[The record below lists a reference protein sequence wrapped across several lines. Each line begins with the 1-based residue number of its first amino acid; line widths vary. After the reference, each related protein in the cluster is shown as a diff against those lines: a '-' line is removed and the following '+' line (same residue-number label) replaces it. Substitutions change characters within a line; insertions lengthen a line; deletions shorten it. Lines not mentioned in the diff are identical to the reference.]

1 MHRIGYHLDPLWLN
15 RSERSRGTWK
25 GKQRAVPRSLAC
37 AIASPCLGRLL
48 RLGDEAYAKDEEAVG
63 SVGREG
69 ETQDGLPASA
79 DKLWQAVL
87 GELQLQM
94 TRATFDTWLRGSQAI
109 AMEDNVLTV
118 HVRHTY
124 AVDWLD
130 NRLMPVVQR
139 ALWRHANP
147 EMKIVFTARAPEPH
161 TQFTFKPETVE
172 QPEPSALD
180 TGSVR
185 VNGRPSSALN
195 PRYTFTTFVVGG
207 SNRLAHAASLA
218 VAENPAHA
226 YNPLFIYG
234 GVGLGKTHLL
244 HALGHAIQQ
253 RGGSILY
260 VSAEW
265 FTNDLINAIRK
276 HQTEAFRAKYRS
288 ADALLVDDV
297 QFIVGKESTQ
307 EEFFH
312 TFDTLHGAGKQLVLS
327 CDRPPKALVALE
339 DRLSSRFGWGLIA
352 DVQAPDYETRL
363 AILRAKAESFSV
375 FVPDEVLAH
384 IARKIAS
391 NIRDLEGA
399 LTRVVAHSQLMHLP
413 QTLETAKDVLD
424 SILAET
430 PDLSP
435 QQIVAAVARHYGL
448 SEGQL
453 AGRSRRR
460 EVSLPRQ
467 LCMYL
472 IRQETRSSLPQIGE
486 LLGGR
491 DHSTILHGCEKIG
504 AQIDT
509 DEKLR
514 RDWLAI
520 KEVLSQNGRGG

>member
-1 MHRIGYHLDPLWLN
+1 
-15 RSERSRGTWK
+15 
-25 GKQRAVPRSLAC
+25 
-37 AIASPCLGRLL
+37 
-48 RLGDEAYAKDEEAVG
+48 VG
-63 SVGREG
+63 PEGREG
-69 ETQDGLPASA
+69 RSLDAALASA

-94 TRATFDTWLRGSQAI
+94 TRATFDTWLRGSHVI

-130 NRLMPVVQR
+130 KRLMPLIQR
-139 ALWRHANP
+139 ALRRHANP
-147 EMKIVFTARAPEPH
+147 EIEIVFTARAPESND
-161 TQFTFKPETVE
+161 QFVLKPETVE
-172 QPEPSALD
+172 PSEISAPQV
-180 TGSVR
+180 GSVDH
-185 VNGRPSSALN
+185 NGRPSSVLN
-195 PRYTFTTFVVGG
+195 PRYTFASFVVGS

-253 RGGSILY
+253 KGGSILY

-276 HQTEAFRAKYRS
+276 RQTEAFRAKYRS

-375 FVPDEVLAH
+375 WVPDEVLGH

-399 LTRVVAHSQLMHLP
+399 LTRVVAHSQLMYLP
-413 QTLETAKDVLD
+413 LTLETAKGVLD
-424 SILAET
+424 SILAEI

-435 QQIVAAVARHYGL
+435 QQIVSAVARHYGL
-448 SEGQL
+448 SESQL
-453 AGRSRRR
+453 TGRSRRR
-460 EVSLPRQ
+460 EVSVPRQ

-472 IRQETRSSLPQIGE
+472 IREETRSSLPQIGD

-491 DHSTILHGCEKIG
+491 DHTTILHGCEKIG
-504 AQIDT
+504 AQIET

-520 KEVLSQNGRGG
+520 KELLSQPDRGG